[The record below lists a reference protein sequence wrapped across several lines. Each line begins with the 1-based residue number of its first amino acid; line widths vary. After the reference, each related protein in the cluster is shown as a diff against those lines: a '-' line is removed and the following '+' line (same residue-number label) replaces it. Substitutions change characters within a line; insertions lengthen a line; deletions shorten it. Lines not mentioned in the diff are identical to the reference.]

1 LYALYPGNA
10 FNSVETPALFA
21 ASQKSLEYRLKN
33 GGAHTG
39 WSAAWVTNLWARLKN
54 GDKALYAFNEIL
66 MKKSAEN
73 LFDLHPPFQIDGNFG
88 STAGIAEMLLQSH
101 EGYVSLL
108 PALPTAW
115 QDGEVKGL
123 CARGGYVVDMK
134 WKAGKLL
141 SAKIYAKVGGLC
153 KVKNGN
159 ELIEIKTPAG
169 KWYDVK

>member
-1 LYALYPGNA
+1 
-10 FNSVETPALFA
+10 
-21 ASQKSLEYRLKN
+21 
-33 GGAHTG
+33 
-39 WSAAWVTNLWARLKN
+39 LKN

-123 CARGGYVVDMK
+123 CARGGFVVDVK
-134 WKAGKLL
+134 WKEGKVIGARLL
-141 SAKIYAKVGGLC
+141 SKIGGVC
-153 KVKNGN
+153 KVKYGN
-159 ELIEIKTPAG
+159 ELVEIKTQAG
-169 KWYDVK
+169 KWYSVK